1 MPRLSK
7 HILIGGATASGK
19 SALALALAEET
30 GAPVVNAD
38 ALQVYDCWHV
48 LTARP
53 SVEDEARARH
63 LLYGHVPE
71 TVHYSVGAWLR
82 EVAPIIA
89 QESAIIVGGT
99 GLYLSSLLR
108 GIAPIPPVPDAI
120 RAEGNAL
127 RARDRTESFLAYLG
141 RHDPAILER
150 IDTANPMRLQRAWEV
165 HRATGTPL
173 SEWQEDTPKP
183 LIEKENAVCAVV
195 EGPVEWLNDRI
206 ARRFA
211 WMVEHGAL
219 DEVAALWPRWSE
231 NTPAHRALGAAELGA
246 HIDGKINLED
256 AVIKGTIATRQFAK
270 RQRTWFRSNMRD
282 WRRVAADAPP
292 EPAAGDLLEAATR

>member
-7 HILIGGATASGK
+7 HILVGGATASGK

-38 ALQVYDCWHV
+38 ALQVYDCWRI

-53 SVEDEARARH
+53 TAEDEARARH

-71 TVHYSVGAWLR
+71 TVRYSVGAWLR
-82 EVAPIIA
+82 DVAPIIA
-89 QESAIIVGGT
+89 RENAIIVGGT

-108 GIAPIPPVPDAI
+108 GIAPVPPVPDAI
-120 RAEGNAL
+120 REEGNAL
-127 RARDRTESFLAYLG
+127 RARDRTEGFLSYLA
-141 RHDPAILER
+141 RHDPAILAR

-173 SEWQEDTPKP
+173 SVWQENTPNP
-183 LIEKENAVCAVV
+183 LIETENAVCAIV
-195 EGPVEWLNDRI
+195 EGPVEWLDDRI

-219 DEVAALWPRWSE
+219 DEVAAVWPRWSPDL
-231 NTPAHRALGAAELGA
+231 PAHRALGATELGA
-246 HIDGKINLED
+246 FIDGRIGLEE
-256 AVIKGTIATRQFAK
+256 AVSKGIIATRQFAK

-282 WRRVAADAPP
+282 WRRV
-292 EPAAGDLLEAATR
+292 PAAAPVAAAAEALLAAAR